1 MAQVNF
7 SALRRNSTA
16 DTLAKLKQDVA
27 KVTSNGFEKDTRF
40 WNLTADQSGT
50 GSAVIRFLPATSD
63 ETLPMVKVLSHSF
76 KNNGK
81 WFIEECPKTIG
92 LPCPACEANEPMWTI
107 DKDTAS
113 ARKAGTQYIANVYIV
128 KDPAKPE
135 NNGKVFLFK
144 FGMKILEKLNKAMA
158 GDEDAGLKAVN
169 PFSFFDGANF
179 SLKVKK
185 VAGFRNYDDSMVVAT
200 GDFLD
205 GDEDRLTVVLQSCY
219 DLQEF
224 HDEKK
229 FKSYQDLKSRWAI
242 VVDGATQGGAART
255 VVEDD
260 HAPASASP
268 AREYAAPAA
277 APADETPP
285 SSSPQAADDDVA
297 FFQNLAKKQ
306 QG

>member
-7 SALRRNSTA
+7 SALRRNSAA

-27 KVTSNGFEKDTRF
+27 KVTSNGFEKDLRF
-40 WNLTADQSGT
+40 WSPTVDQSGT
-50 GSAVIRFLPATSD
+50 GGAVIRFLPATSD
-63 ETLPMVKVLSHSF
+63 ETLPMIKVLSHGF
-76 KNNGK
+76 KHNGK
-81 WFIEECPKTIG
+81 WLIEECPKTIG
-92 LPCPACEANEPMWTI
+92 LPCPACEANEPMWAI
-107 DKDTAS
+107 DKDLAGQ
-113 ARKAGTQYIANVYIV
+113 RKAGTQYIANIYVV

-144 FGMKILEKLNKAMA
+144 FGQKILEKLNKAMA
-158 GDEDAGLKAVN
+158 GDEDAGLAAVN

-200 GDFLD
+200 GDFLE
-205 GDEDRLTVVLQSCY
+205 GDENRLTVVLESCY
-219 DLQEF
+219 DLSEF
-224 HDEKK
+224 HDVKK
-229 FKSYQDLKSRWAI
+229 FKSYEDIKKRWAI
-242 VVDGATQGGAART
+242 VVDGATQGGASRT

-260 HAPASASP
+260 AAPATASP
-268 AREYAAPAA
+268 AREYA

-297 FFQNLAKKQ
+297 FFQNLAKQKQ
-306 QG
+306 G